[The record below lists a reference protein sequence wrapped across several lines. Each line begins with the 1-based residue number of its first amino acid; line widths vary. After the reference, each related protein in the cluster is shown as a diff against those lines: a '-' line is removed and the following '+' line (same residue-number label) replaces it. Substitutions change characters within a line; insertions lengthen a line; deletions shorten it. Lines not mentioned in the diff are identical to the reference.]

1 MTDPLDLDI
10 AAALEATPEQL
21 PFIPELLADLWVL
34 GASLDVIVELLRP
47 LGLPRSTRVLDAGS
61 GKGAV
66 AITLARQFGF
76 RVLGVDGFRPFVD
89 EARQQADARG
99 VSDLCQF
106 KVGDLRE
113 ALPRQHDFDV
123 VIYAA
128 LGGILGTVD
137 QCVGLLRQPVRPGG
151 YMVID
156 DGFLAGTEGI
166 RQPGYESYVPH
177 DETLTLLTA
186 HGDEVLREVVIPVD
200 DVREVNR
207 RQMELIRK
215 RAEGLSRQH
224 PDAADSLARYVERQE
239 RECALL
245 ETEVVGAVWLL
256 QHAR

>member
-1 MTDPLDLDI
+1 MTDRLKHDV
-10 AAALEATPEQL
+10 AAALEATPGQL

-34 GASLDVIVELLRP
+34 GASLDIIKDLLSP

-66 AITLARQFGF
+66 AITLAQEFGF
-76 RVLGVDGFRPFVD
+76 EVLGIDGFQPFVD
-89 EARQQADARG
+89 EARKEAKARS
-99 VSDLCQF
+99 VAALCRF
-106 KVGDLRE
+106 EFGDLRD
-113 ALPRQHDFDV
+113 ALPQHRDFGV

-137 QCVGLLRQPVRPGG
+137 HCVGLLRQSVRPGG

-156 DGFLAGTEGI
+156 DGFLAGTKPI

-177 DETLTLLTA
+177 DETVRLLTA
-186 HGDEVLREVVIPVD
+186 HGDEVLREVIIPVD
-200 DVREVNR
+200 DVRETNR
-207 RQMELIRK
+207 RQTELIRK
-215 RAEGLSRQH
+215 RAEGLARRH
-224 PDAADSLARYVERQE
+224 PDAAASLAQYVERQE

-256 QHAR
+256 RRA